1 MQATD
6 EERAKREV
14 GYRAVDTF
22 VRPRTCIGLGTGSTA
37 RYAIERVGEL
47 VRRGL
52 SVRAVATSLET
63 ERLCAEARIPLAA
76 LGDEPLDVAID
87 GADEVA
93 ADWSLIKGGGG
104 ALFRE
109 KAIALAAQRFV
120 VIVTARK
127 LVDRLGT
134 VPLPVEVV
142 PFSARYVE
150 RELGALGASV
160 VQREHAGKPFATDNA
175 NVILDCAFG
184 AIDEPAQLDAV
195 IRGIH
200 GVVCTGIFAG
210 LTSTVLVAGADG
222 GVRELAR
229 PALP

>member
-47 VRRGL
+47 VGRGL
-52 SVRAVATSLET
+52 SVRAVPTSRET
-63 ERLCAEARIPLAA
+63 ERLCAEVGVPLAA
-76 LGDEPLDVAID
+76 LGDEPIDVAID

-127 LVDRLGT
+127 VVEKLGAFP
-134 VPLPVEVV
+134 VPVEVV

-150 RELGALGASV
+150 RELRALGASV
-160 VQREHAGKPFATDNA
+160 AQRERDGKPFSTDNA

-184 AIDEPAQLDAV
+184 SIDEPAQLDAV
-195 IRGIH
+195 IRGFH
-200 GVVCTGIFAG
+200 GVVTSGIFVG
-210 LTSTVLVAGADG
+210 LTSIVLVADADG

-229 PALP
+229 PALV